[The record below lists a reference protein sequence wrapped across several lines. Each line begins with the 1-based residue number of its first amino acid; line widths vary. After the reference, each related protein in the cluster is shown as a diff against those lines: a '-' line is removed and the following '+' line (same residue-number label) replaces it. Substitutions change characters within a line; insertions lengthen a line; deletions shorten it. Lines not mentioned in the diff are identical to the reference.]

1 MSSID
6 RQLNIL
12 NRRRIVYRRMPI
24 NDRPSMK
31 HIHYDFYE
39 EGTYECY
46 ELFRSKAK
54 ITSYKSL
61 KWHLLVLWYLNPQL
75 DPDDFLNLSEII
87 ADKSKGFI
95 TFAIPPQLL
104 KKIVYEVSMMEL
116 DEPPKN
122 KIRKLIFKHDC
133 MLALE
138 DKLKIVGTLV
148 GRVQKVCEDDIYQCM
163 IDLHDWGK
171 KITLSRIAGLLEC
184 STRTI
189 QRNMC
194 EELKR
199 EKELLNQQLNGY
211 EEINI

>member
-1 MSSID
+1 MSHID
-6 RQLNIL
+6 RNLEPL
-12 NRRRIVYRRMPI
+12 NRRKIVYKQMPI

-31 HIHYDFYE
+31 HRYYDFYE
-39 EGTYECY
+39 DGTHECY
-46 ELFRSKAK
+46 ELFRSRAK
-54 ITSYKSL
+54 ITTYKSL

-87 ADKSKGFI
+87 ADKSNGFI

-122 KIRKLIFKHDC
+122 KARKLIFKHDC
-133 MLALE
+133 IYSTE
-138 DKLKIVGTLV
+138 EKLKIVGSLL
-148 GRVQKVCEDDIYQCM
+148 GRSKVVYADDIYQCM
-163 IDLHDWGK
+163 LDIHDMGK
-171 KITLSRIAGLLEC
+171 KIVITQLAIWLEC

-189 QRNMC
+189 HRNMG

-199 EKELLNQQLNGY
+199 EKELLNKQL
-211 EEINI
+211 

>member
-1 MSSID
+1 MSHID
-6 RQLNIL
+6 RNLEPL
-12 NRRRIVYRRMPI
+12 NRRKIVYKQMPI

-31 HIHYDFYE
+31 HKNYDFYE

-46 ELFRSKAK
+46 ELFRSRAK
-54 ITSYKSL
+54 ITTYKSL

-87 ADKSKGFI
+87 ADKSNGFI

-122 KIRKLIFKHDC
+122 KVRKLIFRHDC
-133 MLALE
+133 LLSTE
-138 DKLKIVGTLV
+138 DKLKIVGRLV
-148 GRVQKVCEDDIYQCM
+148 GRQKQIHADDIYECM
-163 IDLHDWGK
+163 IATNDMGR
-171 KITLSRIAGLLEC
+171 KITLANLATKLNC
-184 STRTI
+184 SSRTI

-199 EKELLNQQLNGY
+199 EKELLNQQL
-211 EEINI
+211 

>member
-1 MSSID
+1 
-6 RQLNIL
+6 
-12 NRRRIVYRRMPI
+12 MPI

-31 HIHYDFYE
+31 HKHYDFYE
-39 EGTYECY
+39 EGTHECY
-46 ELFRSKAK
+46 ELFRSRAK
-54 ITSYKSL
+54 ITTYKSL

-87 ADKSKGFI
+87 ADKSNGFI

-122 KIRKLIFKHDC
+122 KVRKLVFKHDC
-133 MLALE
+133 LLTTNE
-138 DKLKIVGTLV
+138 KLHIVGKLV
-148 GRVQKVCEDDIYQCM
+148 GRAKKVCEEDIYECM
-163 IDLHDWGK
+163 LNIHDQGY
-171 KITLSRIAGLLEC
+171 KIGLATIASILKV

-199 EKELLNQQLNGY
+199 EKELLNQQL
-211 EEINI
+211 

>member
-1 MSSID
+1 MSHIN
-6 RQLNIL
+6 RNLEPL
-12 NRRRIVYRRMPI
+12 NRRKIIYKQMPI

-31 HIHYDFYE
+31 AKDYDFYE
-39 EGTYECY
+39 DGTHECY
-46 ELFRSKAK
+46 ELFRSRAK
-54 ITSYKSL
+54 ITTYKSL

-87 ADKSKGFI
+87 ADKSNGFI

-122 KIRKLIFKHDC
+122 KVRKLIFRHDC
-133 MLALE
+133 LLSTE
-138 DKLKIVGTLV
+138 DKLKIVGHLV
-148 GRVQKVCEDDIYQCM
+148 GRQKQIHADDIYECM
-163 IDLHDWGK
+163 IATNDMGR
-171 KITLSRIAGLLEC
+171 KITLANLATKLNC
-184 STRTI
+184 SSRTI

-199 EKELLNQQLNGY
+199 EKELLNQQL
-211 EEINI
+211 

>member
-1 MSSID
+1 MSHID
-6 RQLNIL
+6 RNLEIL
-12 NRRRIVYRRMPI
+12 NRRRIVYKRMPI

-31 HIHYDFYE
+31 HKHYDFYE
-39 EGTYECY
+39 DGTHECY
-46 ELFRSKAK
+46 ELFRSRAK
-54 ITSYKSL
+54 ITTYRSL

-87 ADKSKGFI
+87 ADKSNGFI

-122 KIRKLIFKHDC
+122 KVRKLIFRHDC
-133 MLALE
+133 LLSTE
-138 DKLKIVGTLV
+138 DKLKIVGHLV
-148 GRVQKVCEDDIYQCM
+148 GRQKQIHADDIYECM
-163 IDLHDWGK
+163 IATNDMGR
-171 KITLSRIAGLLEC
+171 KITLANLATKLNC
-184 STRTI
+184 SSRTI

-199 EKELLNQQLNGY
+199 EKELLNQQL
-211 EEINI
+211 